1 MGLTTEQVLLLNN
14 LMYMEPEKDCP
25 LQKPDD
31 FTGMSI
37 GEWLDNIDLSQIAD
51 DRNYGSFM
59 TGRDWKN
66 IIHAARSDEMLKS
79 MIITETHV
87 DAEGGGG
94 RSAVFTNDD
103 TNDAVVVFKGTEGKQ
118 EWSDNF
124 SGGNHADT
132 PYQENALTWYQETYR
147 QNGLDRYEITVTG
160 HSKGGNKAKY
170 VSLLDH
176 TVDHCVSV
184 DGQGFSDKFMQKY
197 ADVIAARQS
206 VIENHN
212 IDYDYVNLLLNDVGA
227 TVYYKGY
234 DYGKGGFLEN
244 HCPNTFLNFDED
256 GTFTITVNPNGQAQE
271 MKALD
276 MFLNN
281 TLRSLP
287 DEKRTDMLVMINAI
301 ADSAFSIKGK
311 STTDVANMF
320 LQLAADEKYADDLS
334 YLLAYTIEYEQAHP
348 EFAKQIN
355 HVLEAFGMEDAVQ
368 YIDIVDGVLNFKTE
382 ILGKSIDF
390 DTIYSMLS
398 SVAGKIP
405 DWLLRHISSWIHSEY
420 GIELSKDQL
429 RNLLHIV
436 RMVNDDMHSIKIVDN
451 GSDIRI
457 EEAAYDTDIS
467 QEYAANLSGSPCLI
481 DLHIS
486 GMREA
491 AGEFDKM
498 ANKLSQAGTEVMSVT
513 RIMKQSYRSG
523 NMDNIQCRLMQIQQR
538 IEILKA
544 QSKQFGSMLSEIAE
558 EYRMTEQQ
566 IFHAFTTGI

>member
-1 MGLTTEQVLLLNN
+1 MILL
-14 LMYMEPEKDCP
+14 
-25 LQKPDD
+25 
-31 FTGMSI
+31 
-37 GEWLDNIDLSQIAD
+37 EWLDNIDLSQIAD

-124 SGGNHADT
+124 NGGNHADT

-227 TVYYKGY
+227 TIYYKGY

-320 LQLAADEKYADDLS
+320 LQLAADEKYADDLA

-467 QEYAANLSGSPCLI
+467 QGDAASLSGSPCLI

>member
-124 SGGNHADT
+124 NGGNHADT

-320 LQLAADEKYADDLS
+320 LQLAADEKYADDLA

-398 SVAGKIP
+398 SVAVKIP

-436 RMVNDDMHSIKIVDN
+436 RMVNDDMQRIKIVDN

-467 QEYAANLSGSPCLI
+467 QGDAASLSGSPCLI

-498 ANKLSQAGTEVMSVT
+498 ANKLSQAGTEVMSVA
-513 RIMKQSYRSG
+513 RIMKQTYRSG
-523 NMDNIQCRLMQIQQR
+523 NMDNLQCRLMQIQQR

>member
-1 MGLTTEQVLLLNN
+1 M
-14 LMYMEPEKDCP
+14 
-25 LQKPDD
+25 
-31 FTGMSI
+31 
-37 GEWLDNIDLSQIAD
+37 
-51 DRNYGSFM
+51 
-59 TGRDWKN
+59 
-66 IIHAARSDEMLKS
+66 
-79 MIITETHV
+79 
-87 DAEGGGG
+87 
-94 RSAVFTNDD
+94 
-103 TNDAVVVFKGTEGKQ
+103 
-118 EWSDNF
+118 
-124 SGGNHADT
+124 
-132 PYQENALTWYQETYR
+132 
-147 QNGLDRYEITVTG
+147 DRYEITVTG

-227 TVYYKGY
+227 TVYYQGY

-320 LQLAADEKYADDLS
+320 LQLAADEKYADDLA

-355 HVLEAFGMEDAVQ
+355 HVLEDLEWKM
-368 YIDIVDGVLNFKTE
+368 LC
-382 ILGKSIDF
+382 SI
-390 DTIYSMLS
+390 
-398 SVAGKIP
+398 
-405 DWLLRHISSWIHSEY
+405 
-420 GIELSKDQL
+420 
-429 RNLLHIV
+429 
-436 RMVNDDMHSIKIVDN
+436 
-451 GSDIRI
+451 
-457 EEAAYDTDIS
+457 
-467 QEYAANLSGSPCLI
+467 
-481 DLHIS
+481 
-486 GMREA
+486 
-491 AGEFDKM
+491 
-498 ANKLSQAGTEVMSVT
+498 
-513 RIMKQSYRSG
+513 
-523 NMDNIQCRLMQIQQR
+523 
-538 IEILKA
+538 
-544 QSKQFGSMLSEIAE
+544 
-558 EYRMTEQQ
+558 
-566 IFHAFTTGI
+566 

>member
-124 SGGNHADT
+124 NGGNHADT

-227 TVYYKGY
+227 TIYYKGY

-320 LQLAADEKYADDLS
+320 LQLAADEKYADDLA

-467 QEYAANLSGSPCLI
+467 QGDAASLSGSPCLI